1 MEHDGIESSEIG
13 QLGQSELD
21 GIGRSGLGMSEF
33 DMSSPLNY
41 GTPSSNNPVGSQGTP
56 IRNRPDI
63 GNLQRVRQFQVGSD
77 LGNIP
82 ESEMGMD
89 TGSQPRMVIWG
100 TDVVVEDCREKFS
113 RFLKTYTCSEFD
125 SQEHPGIVPDS
136 PFYLQKLEA
145 LAYRTNALWL
155 DLDCEHLREFD
166 PVFYRQLINYPS
178 ELIPIFDMAT
188 NELFYNTVNKDGG
201 VLEHQ
206 IQVRPYN
213 VDRENSLR
221 GLDPNDIDQL
231 VTIRGMVIRATALVP
246 EMSEAFF
253 RCAKCNHEEK
263 VEIEKG
269 RINEP
274 AICRLCQTTKSMQ
287 IIHNRCKFIGKQI
300 IKLQE
305 APEEMPAGETPHS
318 IPVHAYGELVD
329 SIMPGDRV
337 AITGIYRAGSIRVNH
352 NRRNVKSVYRTHID
366 AIHFRKNENAGVKR
380 QEEGSAFELTQERE
394 NEIKELG
401 KRVDI
406 YDRLS
411 ESLAPSI
418 FGNEDIKKGILLQ
431 LIGASEKDLDASG
444 RGKVRSE
451 IHVLLCGDPGTSKS
465 QLLSAVNRL
474 VPRGQYTSGKGTS
487 AVGLT
492 AYVTKDMDTKQL
504 VLQPG
509 ALVLSDN
516 GICCID
522 EFDKMSE
529 ASRSVLHEVME
540 SCTLS
545 VAKAGIICRLNAR
558 TSVLAAANP
567 VESAWNSNKTIVEN
581 IQLPHTLMSRFD
593 LIFLVLDPKDESFDR
608 KLAQHLVSLYHT
620 ECGGEAQRS
629 NRIENDLLRDY
640 VGYARASIKTSLSEE
655 ARQQLIQYYLDM
667 RLVGSGK
674 GTVCAYPRQLESLI
688 RLSEAHAKVRLST
701 EVMKEDVDE
710 AMRLY
715 REALKQSIMDPKTGA
730 IDISILTTGI
740 SAHARQHQAELKN
753 ALKQVIDREIKSPT
767 VKARDLVEIWR
778 RVSDEPITK
787 DQFDIAIQGLESDD
801 VLVRNGEIIRINSQ

>member
-113 RFLKTYTCSEFD
+113 RFLKTYKCSEFD
-125 SQEHPGIVPDS
+125 SQEHPGIVPDQ
-136 PFYLQKLEA
+136 PFYLQKLEE
-145 LAYRTNALWL
+145 LAYRTHSLWL

-274 AICRLCQTTKSMQ
+274 AICRACQTTKSMQ

-401 KRVDI
+401 KRPDI

-516 GICCID
+516 GIP
-522 EFDKMSE
+522 
-529 ASRSVLHEVME
+529 VLM
-540 SCTLS
+540 
-545 VAKAGIICRLNAR
+545 N
-558 TSVLAAANP
+558 
-567 VESAWNSNKTIVEN
+567 
-581 IQLPHTLMSRFD
+581 
-593 LIFLVLDPKDESFDR
+593 LIK
-608 KLAQHLVSLYHT
+608 
-620 ECGGEAQRS
+620 
-629 NRIENDLLRDY
+629 
-640 VGYARASIKTSLSEE
+640 
-655 ARQQLIQYYLDM
+655 
-667 RLVGSGK
+667 
-674 GTVCAYPRQLESLI
+674 
-688 RLSEAHAKVRLST
+688 
-701 EVMKEDVDE
+701 
-710 AMRLY
+710 
-715 REALKQSIMDPKTGA
+715 
-730 IDISILTTGI
+730 
-740 SAHARQHQAELKN
+740 
-753 ALKQVIDREIKSPT
+753 
-767 VKARDLVEIWR
+767 
-778 RVSDEPITK
+778 
-787 DQFDIAIQGLESDD
+787 
-801 VLVRNGEIIRINSQ
+801 

>member
-89 TGSQPRMVIWG
+89 TGAQPRMVIWG

-113 RFLKTYTCSEFD
+113 RFLKTYKCSEFD
-125 SQEHPGIVPDS
+125 SQEHPGIVPDQ
-136 PFYLQKLEA
+136 PFYLQKLEG
-145 LAYRTNALWL
+145 LAYRTHSLWL
-155 DLDCEHLREFD
+155 DLDCEHLKEFD

-188 NELFYNTVNKDGG
+188 NELFYNSVNKDGG

-620 ECGGEAQRS
+620 ECGGESQRS
-629 NRIENDLLRDY
+629 NRIENDVLRDY
-640 VGYARASIKTSLSEE
+640 VGYARASIKTTLSEE

-701 EVMKEDVDE
+701 EVLKEDVDE

>member
-1 MEHDGIESSEIG
+1 MLS
-13 QLGQSELD
+13 L
-21 GIGRSGLGMSEF
+21 
-33 DMSSPLNY
+33 PWY
-41 GTPSSNNPVGSQGTP
+41 
-56 IRNRPDI
+56 
-63 GNLQRVRQFQVGSD
+63 
-77 LGNIP
+77 
-82 ESEMGMD
+82 
-89 TGSQPRMVIWG
+89 
-100 TDVVVEDCREKFS
+100 FS
-113 RFLKTYTCSEFD
+113 
-125 SQEHPGIVPDS
+125 
-136 PFYLQKLEA
+136 
-145 LAYRTNALWL
+145 
-155 DLDCEHLREFD
+155 
-166 PVFYRQLINYPS
+166 
-178 ELIPIFDMAT
+178 
-188 NELFYNTVNKDGG
+188 
-201 VLEHQ
+201 
-206 IQVRPYN
+206 
-213 VDRENSLR
+213 
-221 GLDPNDIDQL
+221 
-231 VTIRGMVIRATALVP
+231 
-246 EMSEAFF
+246 
-253 RCAKCNHEEK
+253 
-263 VEIEKG
+263 
-269 RINEP
+269 
-274 AICRLCQTTKSMQ
+274 
-287 IIHNRCKFIGKQI
+287 
-300 IKLQE
+300 
-305 APEEMPAGETPHS
+305 
-318 IPVHAYGELVD
+318 
-329 SIMPGDRV
+329 
-337 AITGIYRAGSIRVNH
+337 
-352 NRRNVKSVYRTHID
+352 
-366 AIHFRKNENAGVKR
+366 AGVKR

-620 ECGGEAQRS
+620 ECGGESQRS
-629 NRIENDLLRDY
+629 NRIENDVLRDY
-640 VGYARASIKTSLSEE
+640 VGYARASIKTTLSEE

-701 EVMKEDVDE
+701 EVLKEDVDE

>member
-1 MEHDGIESSEIG
+1 MEVDGSSEIG
-13 QLGQSELD
+13 ALGQSEVD
-21 GIGRSGLGMSEF
+21 AIGRSGIGMSEF

-41 GTPSSNNPVGSQGTP
+41 GTPSSNNPISSQGTP
-56 IRNRPDI
+56 LRNRPDI
-63 GNLQRVRQFQVGSD
+63 GNLQRVRQFQIGSD

-82 ESEMGMD
+82 ESELAD
-89 TGSQPRMVIWG
+89 TGRSENRMVIWG
-100 TDVVVEDCREKFS
+100 TDVVVEDCREKFMK
-113 RFLKTYTCSEFD
+113 FLQNYVCQEFD
-125 SQEHPGIVPDS
+125 SQDHPGIDAS
-136 PFYLQKLEA
+136 KPFYMQKLQTS
-145 LAYRTNALWL
+145 LYNAHAVHL
-155 DLDCEHLREFD
+155 DLDAEHLREYD
-166 PVFYRQLINYPS
+166 PVFYRQLVSYPS
-178 ELIPIFDMAT
+178 EMIPIFDMAT
-188 NELFYNTVNKDGG
+188 NELFYSKVAMKDE
-201 VLEHQ
+201 VLDHQ
-206 IQVRPYN
+206 IQVRPFN
-213 VDRENSLR
+213 ITRQNSLR

-231 VTIRGMVIRATALVP
+231 VTIKGMVIRSTALVP
-246 EMSEAFF
+246 EMAEAFF
-253 RCAKCNHEEK
+253 QCAKCNHCEM

-274 AICRLCQTTKSMQ
+274 AICRACNTTKSMQ
-287 IIHNRCKFIGKQI
+287 LIHNRCKFIGKQI

-329 SIMPGDRV
+329 MILPGDRV
-337 AITGIYRAGSIRVNH
+337 SITGIYRAGSIRLNH

-366 AIHFRKNENAGVKR
+366 AIHFQKGNSKGVKR
-380 QEEGSAFELTQERE
+380 QEEGSAFSLTAERE
-394 NEIKELG
+394 AEIKEIST
-401 KRVDI
+401 RPDI
-406 YDRLS
+406 YESLA

-431 LIGASEKDLDASG
+431 LIGASEKDLDESG

-474 VPRGQYTSGKGTS
+474 IPRGQYTSGKGSS

-529 ASRSVLHEVME
+529 ATRSVLHEVME

-593 LIFLVLDPKDESFDR
+593 LIFLVLDPKDEAFDR

-620 ECGGEAQRS
+620 ECGGESQRS
-629 NRIENDLLRDY
+629 RRIENDLLRDY
-640 VGYARASIKTSLSEE
+640 VGYARASVKTNLTEE
-655 ARQQLIQYYLDM
+655 ARLQLIQYYLDM
-667 RLVGSGK
+667 RKVGAGK
-674 GTVCAYPRQLESLI
+674 GSVCAYPRQLESLI

-701 EVMKEDVDE
+701 EVLKEDVDE

-730 IDISILTTGI
+730 IDMSILTTGV
-740 SAHARQHQAELKN
+740 SAYARQQQAELKN
-753 ALKQVIDREIKSPT
+753 ALKQVIEREVKSPT
-767 VKARDLVEIWR
+767 IKARDLIEIWR
-778 RVSDEPITK
+778 RFSDENITNQMY
-787 DQFDIAIQGLESDD
+787 DVALQALESDD
-801 VLVRNGEIIRINSQ
+801 VLVRNGDLIRINSQ